1 MQIKL
6 NGQPQST
13 NPNTLTLK
21 DLLIEKEL
29 DWEGK
34 GIAVAV
40 NWSVVP
46 KAEWETFL
54 LKENDEIEVITA
66 RQGG

>member
-1 MQIKL
+1 MRVTV
-6 NGQPQST
+6 NGQPQQIPQESPT
-13 NPNTLTLK
+13 VAE
-21 DLLIEKEL
+21 LLDFL
-29 DWEGK
+29 GMDVEGK

-46 KAEWETFL
+46 RGEWTSLRIQE
-54 LKENDEIEVITA
+54 KDELEVITA